1 LLIQSRAMDRLPG
14 WAGNLEVFHGT
25 APLVSATG
33 QPLPPATLEDL
44 RRREAVIWT
53 ENGALVP
60 MRDRDAWDVVG
71 AVAVRPSLSRWPRW
85 YAVIALALAVVLG
98 AGVAAGIGTPHPSPG
113 AARVRGARGYAA
125 SAVLLGLAAYG
136 DARSGAAA

>member
-1 LLIQSRAMDRLPG
+1 TALAVVVGTGLAAVTAGRWAGYRYGRDAAERLAGTAAAYLSLVTAAPRAGTTAGYDLSQLLIQSRAMDRLPG

-33 QPLPPATLEDL
+33 QPLPPAILEDL

-60 MRDRDAWDVVG
+60 MR
-71 AVAVRPSLSRWPRW
+71 
-85 YAVIALALAVVLG
+85 
-98 AGVAAGIGTPHPSPG
+98 
-113 AARVRGARGYAA
+113 
-125 SAVLLGLAAYG
+125 
-136 DARSGAAA
+136 